1 MAILLLI
8 GGLIFKVL
16 QYARTPAP
24 YVIPV
29 PPAPMTW
36 SGVVFRLLREAILF
50 ESLFR
55 ASKWTWV
62 FGWLFHYALAVVLL
76 RHLFFVTDPIWH
88 WVIWMFPIGDYAS
101 WIMLLSLF
109 GLWGRRLLVDRIR
122 YISTPSDHLMLLLL
136 IGIGISGL
144 LLRYKFHTDIIG
156 VRQFV
161 LGIRNLSPI
170 EIPTDPLLLFHLG
183 CVIVLVAIFPF
194 SKLIHFPGAFFSPSH
209 NQRNAPRI

>member
-29 PPAPMTW
+29 PPTPMTW

-76 RHLFFVTDPIWH
+76 RHLFFVTDPIWY

-136 IGIGISGL
+136 IGIGKSGL

-161 LGIRNLSPI
+161 LGIRNFSPI